1 VKAKLSCEN
10 CSHVLVCVY
19 SNNLKRKVE
28 EFLAELNCYPTPPG
42 EVEVIIRCAHQIEKE
57 VKP

>member
-1 VKAKLSCEN
+1 
-10 CSHVLVCVY
+10 VY